1 MLSKKVMEGTRRDN
15 DSLGIGRKSS
25 RQEYVLFISYTVDLI
40 NIQYVHTVSTRK
52 LETSMDTYTDV
63 FTLQADLFS
72 RVRPAARKY
81 PNMYLIGTNPQ
92 AAPEKTVT
100 QLLLLNCINTVG

>member
-1 MLSKKVMEGTRRDN
+1 MNM
-15 DSLGIGRKSS
+15 
-25 RQEYVLFISYTVDLI
+25 
-40 NIQYVHTVSTRK
+40 
-52 LETSMDTYTDV
+52 YTDV

-72 RVRPAARKY
+72 RVKPAARKY

-100 QLLLLNCINTVG
+100 QRLLLYFMNRLILSGNVRTSNQ